1 MRYREIDKILRA
13 DGWSEVK
20 QVGSHHQYKH
30 PAKPG
35 KVTVPEH
42 AGKDLNPTTVKSILK
57 QAAGISPSLPKKRS
71 DDK

>member
-20 QVGSHHQYKH
+20 QVGSHLQYKH

-35 KVTVPEH
+35 KETDPEH
-42 AGKDLNPTTVKSILK
+42 AGTTVKSILK
-57 QAAGISPSLPKKRS
+57 QAGLA
-71 DDK
+71 

>member
-13 DGWSEVK
+13 DGWYEVK
-20 QVGSHHQYKH
+20 QVGSHHQYTH

-35 KVTVPEH
+35 KVTGH

-57 QAAGISPSLPKKRS
+57 QAGLA
-71 DDK
+71 